1 LKRLLSGSS
10 TLFRFVSG
18 GLILF
23 VIFLLFRKKKAIP
36 NPTKDFNIPG
46 LSPSTNSNSAEEIYN
61 LIRKEEGINF
71 KAKRDG
77 SDKNGNPLFTIGI
90 GHQIQPGEEDLLT
103 ATITEEEAINL
114 YKKDIKKI
122 LDDMNKNIKVPLN
135 KNQQLALIS
144 LRYRIG
150 PTYFN
155 SSTLLKLLN
164 QGNYQKASEEFKNWR
179 LSDGKINQ
187 VLVARAERERLRF
200 VTPVNGTNSNL
211 PSKADQERCTKKFPN
226 DPKKQAEY
234 DELCRQLKI
243 AEEILEK
250 SKKNL
255 GKPIP
260 PKSSKA

>member
-1 LKRLLSGSS
+1 LKRLSSGSS

-36 NPTKDFNIPG
+36 NPQTGYSLGSNF
-46 LSPSTNSNSAEEIYN
+46 SNSFDEIYQ

-71 KAKRDG
+71 TAKRDG
-77 SDKNGNPLFTIGI
+77 IDKNGNPLFTIGI
-90 GHQIQPGEEDLLT
+90 GHQIQPGEEYLLDSI
-103 ATITEEEAINL
+103 ITEKEAIDL
-114 YKKDIKKI
+114 YQKDIKKI
-122 LDDMNKNIKVPLN
+122 LDDMNKNINVDLN

-150 PTYFN
+150 PGNFN
-155 SSTLLKLLN
+155 SSTLLKELN
-164 QGNYQKASEEFKNWR
+164 KGNYQKASEEFKNWR
-179 LSDGKINQ
+179 LSEGKI
-187 VLVARAERERLRF
+187 VPGLVARAERERIRF
-200 VTPVNGTNSNL
+200 ITPVNGTNSNL

-243 AEEILEK
+243 AEEMIQK
-250 SKKNL
+250 GKKNL

-260 PKSSKA
+260 PKSSNA